1 MNNFGFYILIIGLTL
16 SIYSVLTFLDGEK
29 SKDKKVIN
37 SATRSFY
44 LTGLMI
50 FISSITLIINFLRND
65 FSNIYV
71 FNHSSTDMNPF
82 LTFVAFYAGNE
93 GSLLFILLVHI
104 IASIAMFKFVS
115 KKNKT
120 KLNYPLATINAMSSF
135 YFFVLIFFANP
146 FEANGLMAILIVIFF
161 LFIKSLGI
169 IYKSSMGLLI
179 IPDRTLI

>member
-1 MNNFGFYILIIGLTL
+1 
-16 SIYSVLTFLDGEK
+16 
-29 SKDKKVIN
+29 
-37 SATRSFY
+37 
-44 LTGLMI
+44 MI

-71 FNHSSTDMNPF
+71 FNHSITDMNPF
-82 LTFVAFYAGNE
+82 LKFVAFYAGNE

-135 YFFVLIFFANP
+135 YFCVLIFFANP
-146 FEANGLMAILIVIFF
+146 FEAINVFPIEGKGINPLLRHPGMYIHPPRLMSGLSLITIPFVLSHGSIYD
-161 LFIKSLGI
+161 LSLI
-169 IYKSSMGLLI
+169 HI
-179 IPDRTLI
+179 

>member
-16 SIYSVLTFLDGEK
+16 SIYSVLTFLYGEK
-29 SKDKKVIN
+29 SKDKKVIS

-104 IASIAMFKFVS
+104 IASIAIPIFSILHNDNFLFPFPTRKYLPPIRVRR
-115 KKNKT
+115 
-120 KLNYPLATINAMSSF
+120 
-135 YFFVLIFFANP
+135 LIFNR
-146 FEANGLMAILIVIFF
+146 
-161 LFIKSLGI
+161 KS
-169 IYKSSMGLLI
+169 KE
-179 IPDRTLI
+179 

>member
-1 MNNFGFYILIIGLTL
+1 MNNFGFYILIIGLSL
-16 SIYSVLTFLDGEK
+16 SIYSVLTFLYGEK
-29 SKDKKVIN
+29 SKDKKVIS

-135 YFFVLIFFANP
+135 YFFVLIYFANP
-146 FEANGLMAILIVIFF
+146 FEAINVLPIDGKGINPLLRHPGCIYIL
-161 LFIKSLGI
+161 L
-169 IYKSSMGLLI
+169 Y
-179 IPDRTLI
+179 